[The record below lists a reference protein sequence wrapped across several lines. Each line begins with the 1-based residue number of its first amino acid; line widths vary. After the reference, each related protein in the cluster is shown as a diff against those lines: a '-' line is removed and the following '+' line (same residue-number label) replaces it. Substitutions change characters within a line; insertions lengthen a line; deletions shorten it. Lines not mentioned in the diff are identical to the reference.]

1 MLVHIC
7 TNRRELCVGKGYI
20 YGNNSIVTVN
30 DIAEND
36 SALLCYTNNVEC
48 CETDGLT
55 GKGEWYF
62 SSRTSVGTSE
72 RWR

>member
-1 MLVHIC
+1 MYITTMLTDLSFVLGE
-7 TNRRELCVGKGYI
+7 NI
-20 YGNNSIVTVN
+20 YCNNSIVTVD

-55 GKGEWYF
+55 GQGEWYF
-62 SSRTSVGTSE
+62 PNGTTVGI
-72 RWR
+72 RWCRR